1 MLRKPAVS
9 VYVVVLCL
17 GIHLENVYNLYF
29 KVLYFPHDFDCEYL
43 EYLLSLNCYVT
54 NALLS
59 LSLSVTLRH
68 SPRLSFSRSLTF
80 DKSSHGYN
88 PTILSALRLYILNL
102 SNWLT
107 IWLLDCLTAWLLDLP
122 FYLTDAY
129 THLASVWCWCCCYSF
144 FPPGGSGI
152 WGMRHI
158 AFLMPLLAS

>member
-59 LSLSVTLRH
+59 LSLSLSVTLRV
-68 SPRLSFSRSLTF
+68 SLSVAHLHLIKVHMVITQ
-80 DKSSHGYN
+80 
-88 PTILSALRLYILNL
+88 LSYR
-102 SNWLT
+102 
-107 IWLLDCLTAWLLDLP
+107 P
-122 FYLTDAY
+122 
-129 THLASVWCWCCCYSF
+129 
-144 FPPGGSGI
+144 
-152 WGMRHI
+152 
-158 AFLMPLLAS
+158 